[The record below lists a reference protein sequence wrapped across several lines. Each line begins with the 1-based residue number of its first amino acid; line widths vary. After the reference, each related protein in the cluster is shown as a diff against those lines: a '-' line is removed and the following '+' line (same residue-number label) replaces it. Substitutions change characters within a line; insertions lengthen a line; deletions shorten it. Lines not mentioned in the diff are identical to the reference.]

1 MDEQFLPASKVR
13 ERYQITDVTIWRWM
27 QNPNVKFPRPALNPS
42 SRFRLWRLSDIEA
55 WEKSHAEQVEA

>member
-1 MDEQFLPASKVR
+1 
-13 ERYQITDVTIWRWM
+13 M